1 MKITKD
7 NVKLGQ
13 NLYRSTDGAAC
24 PIVEID
30 EDDADIPIRVR
41 TPEGFDWVGFDG
53 EAVTGYAFFT
63 FDFPEIQTIIE
74 RLQSHD
80 WGEDSEAKLRKV
92 WAIVG
97 GGE

>member
-24 PIVEID
+24 PIVQIDAHD
-30 EDDADIPIRVR
+30 EDTPVKVE
-41 TPEGFDWVGFDG
+41 TPEGFDWVECDG
-53 EAVTGYAFFT
+53 EATTGNVYFT
-63 FDFPEIQTIIE
+63 FFPRLPLETIIE

-80 WGEDSEAKLRKV
+80 WTEDDEAKLRRV
-92 WAIVG
+92 WAIVRG
-97 GGE
+97 Q

>member
-13 NLYRSTDGAAC
+13 NLYRSTDGAEC
-24 PIVEID
+24 PVTFID
-30 EDDADIPIRVR
+30 DNDESFPIRVK
-41 TPEGFDWVGFDG
+41 TPEGFDWVGCDG
-53 EAVTGYAFFT
+53 EALTEYAYFT
-63 FDFPEIQTIIE
+63 FDFAETQAIIE

-80 WGEDSEAKLRKV
+80 WTEDSEAKLRKV